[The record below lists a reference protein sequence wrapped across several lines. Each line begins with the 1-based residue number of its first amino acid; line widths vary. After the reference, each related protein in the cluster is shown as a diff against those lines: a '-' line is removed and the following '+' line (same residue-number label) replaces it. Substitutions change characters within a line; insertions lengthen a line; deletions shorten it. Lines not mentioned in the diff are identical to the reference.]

1 MLGAKKLCLQFA
13 FYGLALVISLGLQ
26 VSRPD
31 LFALLCTQLPLSG
44 LLNPVEGLDIP
55 LNSPVVPST
64 GRVK

>member
-1 MLGAKKLCLQFA
+1 MPGVNKLCLQFA
-13 FYGLALVISLGLQ
+13 FYALALVISLGLQ

-44 LLNPVEGLDIP
+44 LLSPVDGLDIP
-55 LNSPVVPST
+55 LNHPVVPST